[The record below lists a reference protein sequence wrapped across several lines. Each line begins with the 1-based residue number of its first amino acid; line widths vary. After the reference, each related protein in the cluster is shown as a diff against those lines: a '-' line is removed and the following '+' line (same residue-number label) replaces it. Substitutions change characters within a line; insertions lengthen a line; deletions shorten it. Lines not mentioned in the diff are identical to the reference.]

1 MLLTFDEVFLTS
13 NCTSKQVYCTQVYKY
28 TVQVFLFGG
37 RGRGGGGGK
46 ISTVRQKFLVNKL
59 KNLLSSL
66 LLKNTFYLGMMK
78 KMAKQ
83 LLIFDGDKTEKKKF
97 HSSQ

>member
-1 MLLTFDEVFLTS
+1 MKYFL
-13 NCTSKQVYCTQVYKY
+13 QVTVQVNKY
-28 TVQVFLFGG
+28 TVHTYTSILYKYFFLEGG
-37 RGRGGGGGK
+37 EEGGGGK

>member
-1 MLLTFDEVFLTS
+1 MKYFL
-13 NCTSKQVYCTQVYKY
+13 QVTVQVNKY
-28 TVQVFLFGG
+28 TVHKYTSILYKYFFFGG
-37 RGRGGGGGK
+37 GEEGGGGGGGK

-78 KMAKQ
+78 KMTKQ

>member
-1 MLLTFDEVFLTS
+1 MQQSGAYIKRESIYIYIFF
-13 NCTSKQVYCTQVYKY
+13 
-28 TVQVFLFGG
+28 FWRGG
-37 RGRGGGGGK
+37 DGGGGK

-59 KNLLSSL
+59 KNLFSSL
-66 LLKNTFYLGMMK
+66 LLKNIFYLGMMK